1 MTGETAQRAGFLR
14 AKPTSGLLQPT
25 TTIAQ
30 GYFRTAG
37 GSRCLLMRNSG

>member
-25 TTIAQ
+25 ATIAQ
-30 GYFRTAG
+30 GYFLKSDG
-37 GSRCLLMRNSG
+37 GLI